1 MNPLPLAV
9 RPIPLGYPIL
19 ETDHPDRKSAAPD
32 SQPRLPPR
40 SPAGIS
46 NGYYCG
52 RGLIGIM
59 LIGTSIMILRSA
71 VRRIFLGRSSAK
83 DYAYIIV
90 IPSILFAIEH
100 FEILVP
106 RWILFVL
113 LVLVSCYTM
122 PPVFQIFSLLSAV
135 CCFVFFGICICVS
148 SSSDCFSRTQ

>member
-1 MNPLPLAV
+1 
-9 RPIPLGYPIL
+9 
-19 ETDHPDRKSAAPD
+19 
-32 SQPRLPPR
+32 
-40 SPAGIS
+40 
-46 NGYYCG
+46 
-52 RGLIGIM
+52 
-59 LIGTSIMILRSA
+59 MILRSA

-122 PPVFQIFSLLSAV
+122 PPVFQIFSDYYPLFVASFFLV
-135 CCFVFFGICICVS
+135 FVFV
-148 SSSDCFSRTQ
+148 